1 MTPVES
7 LPNIGQVAAGMLRSV
22 NLDSVEDVQTVGPL
36 AAYLMV
42 ASKHRVSRNL
52 LWALAAGLQDRDW
65 RDLTQQEKTELQQQL
80 DEMA

>member
-7 LPNIGQVAAGMLRSV
+7 LPNIGQVAAEMLRSV